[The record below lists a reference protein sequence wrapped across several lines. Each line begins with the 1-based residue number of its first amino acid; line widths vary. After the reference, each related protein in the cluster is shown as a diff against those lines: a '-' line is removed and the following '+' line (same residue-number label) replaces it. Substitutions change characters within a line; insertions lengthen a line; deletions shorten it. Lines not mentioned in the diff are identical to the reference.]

1 MGWVAL
7 GYIALLWAISYWV
20 GRRYKNGDLST
31 FYTARRQAHWLWV
44 SYSMIGTTISGL
56 TFLSLPGSVSQDSW
70 TYLQVCVGYLI
81 GYVGIAYILLPLYY
95 THARASVY
103 EYFRHRLGPSA
114 EKTATLLFLL
124 SRGIGSSLRLF
135 LALWVIH
142 SFLPA
147 WPFPLLSALALGV
160 ILLYTLRSGVAALIY
175 TDAFQTTLFLGT
187 AAYTAYWLFQSPIQS
202 CFVEPYIID
211 THPQSPHFWL
221 KDLLGGAL
229 IAFSMTGLDQDQ
241 MQKNLSLPTLQKGQ
255 KNLLLYGSLLLPVN
269 ALFLFLGSGLWA
281 YLECMQ
287 IKPTPLPDKA
297 FVTVVQHMGGVLP
310 ILFILG
316 LTAAALSS
324 ADGSL
329 TALTTVTLRNL
340 LPTAYENTRTKNFI
354 LIGWAGLF
362 WVLLWAYTFLPK
374 EEHILGA
381 FLRFSGYTYG
391 PLLGLFL
398 FSRLVSPEKNAHYV
412 PWGVILCT
420 VAAIVAE
427 RFLGVSWGYGT
438 ILWIALWN
446 MVGLWGLS
454 QAFRS

>member
-20 GRRYKNGDLST
+20 DRRYKTADLST

-56 TFLSLPGSVSQDSW
+56 TFLSLPGSVRQDGW
-70 TYLQVCVGYLI
+70 TYLQVCIGYLI
-81 GYVGIAYILLPLYY
+81 GYAAIAYILLPLYY
-95 THARASVY
+95 VHTRASVY

-135 LALWVIH
+135 LALWVIQ
-142 SFLPA
+142 SFLPS
-147 WPFPLLSALALGV
+147 WPFPLLSAIALGV

-175 TDAFQTTLFLGT
+175 TDAFQTTLFLAT
-187 AAYTAYWLFQSPIQS
+187 AAYTTYLLSQGPIQS
-202 CFVEPYIID
+202 CLSIPLIIN

-281 YLECMQ
+281 YIACMH
-287 IKPTPLPDKA
+287 IAPPPPDEA
-297 FVTVVQHMGGVLP
+297 FVTVVQNIGGILP
-310 ILFILG
+310 FLFILG

-340 LPTAYENTRTKNFI
+340 LPTSYENIRTKNFV
-354 LIGWAGLF
+354 LIGWACLF

-374 EEHILGA
+374 EGHILGI
-381 FLRFSGYTYG
+381 FLHFSGYTYG

-398 FSRLVSPEKNAHYV
+398 FSRLVAPGKDARYV
-412 PWGVILCT
+412 PWGTLLCT
-420 VAAIVAE
+420 TLAIVAE
-427 RFLGVSWGYGT
+427 KFLGVKWGYGT

-446 MVGLWGLS
+446 AVGLWALS
-454 QAFRS
+454 RAFRS